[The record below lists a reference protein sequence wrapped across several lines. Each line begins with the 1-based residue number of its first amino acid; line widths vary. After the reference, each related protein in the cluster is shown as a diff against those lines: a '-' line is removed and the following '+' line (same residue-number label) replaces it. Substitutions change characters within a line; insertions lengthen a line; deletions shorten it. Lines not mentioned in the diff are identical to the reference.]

1 MRKLADSPADRVGK
15 VLDESAHVDSRRMLW
30 LAPLTIATSVVA
42 VLGVREVAIRVVHPA
57 PGFLPLTP
65 VPPVIDTILGC
76 VGAILV
82 FAMMVFSPDSVR
94 RYHRV
99 AVGVLFLSFIHD
111 VLLATSH
118 DMGGGWPEALFLMIM
133 HVVVWAICVTLLP
146 GLSMTSHSETA
157 AKPDHPLSIL

>member
-1 MRKLADSPADRVGK
+1 M
-15 VLDESAHVDSRRMLW
+15 LDESTHVDSRRMLW

-65 VPPVIDTILGC
+65 DPPVIDTIIGC
-76 VGAILV
+76 LGAILA
-82 FAMMVFSPDSVR
+82 FAILVFSPDSVR
-94 RYHRV
+94 RYRRV
-99 AVGVLFLSFIHD
+99 AVVALFLSFIPD

-118 DMGGGWPEALFLMIM
+118 EMGGGWPEALFLMIM
-133 HVVVWAICVTLLP
+133 HVVVWAVCVTLLP

-157 AKPDHPLSIL
+157 AKPDRPLSIL

>member
-1 MRKLADSPADRVGK
+1 MQKLADSPGDRGGT
-15 VLDESAHVDSRRMLW
+15 VLDEATHVDSRRMLW
-30 LAPLTIATSVVA
+30 LAPLTISTSVVA

-65 VPPVIDTILGC
+65 DPAVIDTILGC
-76 VGAILV
+76 LGAILV
-82 FAMMVFSPDSVR
+82 FAIMVFSPDSVR
-94 RYHRV
+94 RYRRV
-99 AVGVLFLSFIHD
+99 AVGVLFLSFIPD

-118 DMGGGWPEALFLMIM
+118 DMGGGWPEALVLMIM